1 MCGSGQAVL
10 RAVVSAALA
19 GRLGDEVSF
28 VLAPPVLV
36 ILERKIGHTGKSQRW
51 QQMTKNVPFRTKYM
65 SRQRRGC

>member
-28 VLAPPVLV
+28 VHWHHHGVGNP
-36 ILERKIGHTGKSQRW
+36 GKG
-51 QQMTKNVPFRTKYM
+51 K
-65 SRQRRGC
+65 